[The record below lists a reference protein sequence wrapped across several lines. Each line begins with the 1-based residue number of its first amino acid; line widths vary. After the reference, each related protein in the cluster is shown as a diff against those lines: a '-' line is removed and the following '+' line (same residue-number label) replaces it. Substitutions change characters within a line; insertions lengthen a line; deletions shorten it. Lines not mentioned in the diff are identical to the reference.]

1 VASIVAATGLA
12 GCRNDPTDPPGPG
25 GDPVI
30 AWQKADQRGGWNR
43 PYADASIAVFTV
55 LREPVAVAL
64 DAKTGAPRW
73 EARLPVPGGALGGG
87 IPPEGSATG
96 VDDLIL
102 VPAGDLFA
110 LDRSTGQIRWTFTKA
125 DDFPGSGKVLVHG
138 GRVFTVGRRLYALD
152 PSGGQP
158 LWQRD
163 LGDRAAN
170 PIGAGDTLFVTSSD
184 LVPGTNVLGNGHL
197 HSLLAATGTELWRA
211 ELAVPAPGRGGPFRE
226 PAVTDSL
233 VLIATVDGRVV
244 AFDRFTGAHRWTH
257 STGDERDGGVAVL
270 GNVAITTGPNGYVLA
285 LDRRSGATVW
295 SVPFFPQSGAVVNPV
310 TVVESTA
317 YVAQFWVKAYAE
329 NGTVFWTHGG
339 ADRGQ
344 PVYLTP
350 PFVANGL
357 VYIGGEKGL
366 YALDPTKAKP

>member
-1 VASIVAATGLA
+1 MGGA
-12 GCRNDPTDPPGPG
+12 PPGP
-25 GDPVI
+25 
-30 AWQKADQRGGWNR
+30 R
-43 PYADASIAVFTV
+43 
-55 LREPVAVAL
+55 
-64 DAKTGAPRW
+64 
-73 EARLPVPGGALGGG
+73 GALGGG

-110 LDRSTGQIRWTFTKA
+110 LDRSTGGVRWTFTKA

-138 GRVFTVGRRLYALD
+138 GRVFTVGRRLNAFN
-152 PSGGQP
+152 PSNGRL

-163 LGDRAAN
+163 LGDRAAK
-170 PIGAGDTLFVTSSD
+170 PVGAGDTLFVTSSD

-197 HSLLAATGTELWRA
+197 HSLLAATGTELWRT

-244 AFDRFTGAHRWTH
+244 AVDRFTGTPRWSH
-257 STGDERDGGVAVL
+257 ATGDERDGGVAVL
-270 GNVAITTGPNGYVLA
+270 GNVAITTGLNGEVLA
-285 LDRRSGATVW
+285 LDRRSGSTRW
-295 SVPFFPQSGAVVNPV
+295 SVPFFPGAGSVVNPV
-310 TVVESTA
+310 TVVGSVA
-317 YVAQFWVKAYAE
+317 YVAEGWVKAYAE
-329 NGTVFWTHGG
+329 NGTVQWKHGG
-339 ADRGQ
+339 ADRGE

-350 PFVANGL
+350 PFLANGL